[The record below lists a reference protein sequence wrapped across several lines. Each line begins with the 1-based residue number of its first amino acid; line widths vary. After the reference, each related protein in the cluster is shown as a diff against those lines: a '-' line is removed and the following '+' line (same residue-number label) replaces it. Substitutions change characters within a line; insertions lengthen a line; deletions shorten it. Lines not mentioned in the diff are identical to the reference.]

1 MGRGLNKPVVKR
13 SRSRVVYCVFI
24 AIRTARESLREGRE
38 RKGTHEAEKISK
50 VTCESRG
57 LASLSRAELIRDGM
71 MSRMSATGHGK
82 EARRLTRERK
92 NP

>member
-38 RKGTHEAEKISK
+38 RKGTHEAEKK
-50 VTCESRG
+50 PF
-57 LASLSRAELIRDGM
+57 
-71 MSRMSATGHGK
+71 
-82 EARRLTRERK
+82 RK
-92 NP
+92 